1 MKLMIY
7 FHIFLHVSC
16 VWRLKLYYKILS
28 NQYINESN
36 VIKQYIGKL
45 KMEHKK
51 QQPENLRL
59 TYRIKTLYEMYL
71 ELKHTAEY
79 LQRKSEVIIKHEKQ
93 SAITR

>member
-1 MKLMIY
+1 
-7 FHIFLHVSC
+7 
-16 VWRLKLYYKILS
+16 
-28 NQYINESN
+28 
-36 VIKQYIGKL
+36 
-45 KMEHKK
+45 MEHKK